1 MKNDL
6 RIDFTKNEIIMSR
19 SFEKCASIAGSEEYR
34 RLQLVRQDYPT
45 FAVVRRSIKKA
56 PSKQAY
62 AGLTYS
68 YMEAYIAG
76 HDQDGTIKKV
86 YDELRLIGACHKVS
100 YPTIKKWVL
109 ETYTEVAEFCIKEDV
124 STQENSSKADEVI
137 AEDAVEAA

>member
-34 RLQLVRQDYPT
+34 RLQLVRQDYPN
-45 FAVVRRSIKKA
+45 FSVVRRSIKKA
-56 PSKQAY
+56 PTKVTY
-62 AGLTYS
+62 AGLTYA

-86 YDELRLIGACHKVS
+86 YDELRLIGACHKSVTPPS
-100 YPTIKKWVL
+100 RNGFWKHTLRSSSSASMMQHKKSSPF
-109 ETYTEVAEFCIKEDV
+109 TGEDILIYLLPLH
-124 STQENSSKADEVI
+124 SS
-137 AEDAVEAA
+137 

>member
-45 FAVVRRSIKKA
+45 FVVVRRSIKKA

-76 HDQDGTIKKV
+76 HDQDATIKKV

-100 YPTIKKWVL
+100 YPTIKKWFL
-109 ETYTEVAEFCIKEDV
+109 ETYPEIVEFSID
-124 STQENSSKADEVI
+124 
-137 AEDAVEAA
+137 DAA

>member
-19 SFEKCASIAGSEEYR
+19 QFEKCASIAGSEEYR

-56 PSKQAY
+56 PSKVTY
-62 AGLTYS
+62 AGLTFA
-68 YMEAYIAG
+68 YMENYIAS
-76 HDQDGTIKKV
+76 HANAEQIKKV

-100 YPTIKKWVL
+100 YPTIKKWFL
-109 ETYTEVAEFCIKEDV
+109 ETYPEIVEFGIEG
-124 STQENSSKADEVI
+124 
-137 AEDAVEAA
+137 AA

>member
-19 SFEKCASIAGSEEYR
+19 QFEKCASIAGSEEYR

-62 AGLTYS
+62 AGLTFA
-68 YMEAYIAG
+68 YMENYIDKHGNAVA
-76 HDQDGTIKKV
+76 HRKV

-100 YPTIKKWVL
+100 YPTIKKWFL
-109 ETYTEVAEFCIKEDV
+109 ETYPEVAEFCIKNQTDDQDV
-124 STQENSSKADEVI
+124 IADE
-137 AEDAVEAA
+137 AA

>member
-6 RIDFTKNEIIMSR
+6 KIDFTKNEIIMSR

-45 FAVVRRSIKKA
+45 FAVVKRSIKKA
-56 PSKQAY
+56 PTKQAY

-76 HDQDGTIKKV
+76 HDQNGAIKKV

-100 YPTIKKWVL
+100 YPTIKKWFW
-109 ETYTEVAEFCIKEDV
+109 ETYPEVAEFCIKNNTDDQNMV
-124 STQENSSKADEVI
+124 ADE
-137 AEDAVEAA
+137 AA

>member
-1 MKNDL
+1 
-6 RIDFTKNEIIMSR
+6 MSR
-19 SFEKCASIAGSEEYR
+19 QFEKCASIAGSEENR
-34 RLQLVRQDYPT
+34 RLQAVRLDYPT

-100 YPTIKKWVL
+100 YPTIKKWFL
-109 ETYTEVAEFCIKEDV
+109 ETYPEIVEFGID
-124 STQENSSKADEVI
+124 
-137 AEDAVEAA
+137 DAA

>member
-45 FAVVRRSIKKA
+45 FAVVRRRIKKA

-76 HDQDGTIKKV
+76 HDQDGAIKKD

-100 YPTIKKWVL
+100 YPTIKKWFL
-109 ETYTEVAEFCIKEDV
+109 ETYPEIVEFGIEG
-124 STQENSSKADEVI
+124 
-137 AEDAVEAA
+137 AA

>member
-34 RLQLVRQDYPT
+34 RLQAVRLDYPT
-45 FAVVRRSIKKA
+45 FVVVRRSIKKA
-56 PSKQAY
+56 PTKVTY

-100 YPTIKKWVL
+100 YPTIKKWFL
-109 ETYTEVAEFCIKEDV
+109 ETYPEIVEFGID
-124 STQENSSKADEVI
+124 
-137 AEDAVEAA
+137 DAA